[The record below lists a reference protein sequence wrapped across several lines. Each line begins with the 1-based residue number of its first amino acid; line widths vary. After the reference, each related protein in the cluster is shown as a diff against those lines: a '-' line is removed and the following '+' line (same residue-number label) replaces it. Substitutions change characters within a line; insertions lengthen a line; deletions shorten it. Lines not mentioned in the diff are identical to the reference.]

1 MKKIIIILL
10 IFLLAF
16 AFIRIATS
24 TYENIKRRNN
34 TQVMFAEYGKK
45 TFELQLY

>member
-1 MKKIIIILL
+1 MKKIILVVL

-16 AFIRIATS
+16 AFIRITTS

-34 TQVMFAEYGKK
+34 TQVMFAEYCKK
-45 TFELQLY
+45 TFELQLH